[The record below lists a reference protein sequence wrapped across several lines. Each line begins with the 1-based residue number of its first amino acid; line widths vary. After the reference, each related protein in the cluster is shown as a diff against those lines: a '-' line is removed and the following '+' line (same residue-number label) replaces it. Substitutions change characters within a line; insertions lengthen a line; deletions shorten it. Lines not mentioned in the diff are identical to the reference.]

1 MQAKIYK
8 KIYMIFYKNK
18 QQGEIN
24 FKKLKPWQKT
34 YQNKQLKIAY
44 ISLSSLSLFL
54 CHKKQKKKTTKFWH
68 VKIKQRIFKTEWHF
82 NNKKQS
88 QENKNFLK
96 TSKKTFGFKNKVF
109 LFKID
114 LKENL

>member
-1 MQAKIYK
+1 MHLNASENILKKYIYD
-8 KIYMIFYKNK
+8 FYKNK

-34 YQNKQLKIAY
+34 YQNKQLKIALT
-44 ISLSSLSLFL
+44 SLSSLSLSL
-54 CHKKQKKKTTKFWH
+54 CHKKKKKQKKKTTKFWH

-88 QENKNFLK
+88 RENKNF
-96 TSKKTFGFKNKVF
+96 FKPQKNIWF
-109 LFKID
+109 
-114 LKENL
+114 